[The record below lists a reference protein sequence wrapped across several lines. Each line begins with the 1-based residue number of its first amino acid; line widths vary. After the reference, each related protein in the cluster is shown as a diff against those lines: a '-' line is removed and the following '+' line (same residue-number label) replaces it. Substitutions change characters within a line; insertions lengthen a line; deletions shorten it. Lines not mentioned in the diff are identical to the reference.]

1 MTIIF
6 YLFLIFIV
14 VYLAVYLAVRDGIAS
29 SEIGKLIKSKYII
42 EEKTPKLSDEEI
54 EKELEK
60 DMR

>member
-14 VYLAVYLAVRDGIAS
+14 VYLAVYLAVKHGIDS
-29 SEIGKLIKSKYII
+29 SEIGTLIKSKYII
-42 EEKTPKLSDEEI
+42 EEEAPKISDEEI